1 MTLPPGARFYT
12 IKVDRKASLGISLLV
27 DYYRLD
33 RRYVSSQALV
43 PKTDGHFVAWLG
55 GGQVGDSE
63 SSVMLPLPL
72 KWLESKFGTR
82 GDC

>member
-1 MTLPPGARFYT
+1 MALPSGARFYT

-43 PKTDGHFVAWLG
+43 PKTDG
-55 GGQVGDSE
+55 
-63 SSVMLPLPL
+63 
-72 KWLESKFGTR
+72 R
-82 GDC
+82 GWAADKLAILSHQ